1 MKRSIRALAPCVV
14 VLAGL
19 VASCGSGAGASNARV
34 ATVKPP
40 ASAASPHEAPAPVVA
55 DAPRAS
61 SPIARDDAS
70 LPPVDEAFLS
80 APLPDAGPPL
90 ATFRETS
97 RITVG
102 KGYLYDVALLPE
114 GLVATFSDED
124 GKVRVY
130 DLRHARLVATF
141 AVPGFARFAGGAI
154 AAFPGERPRIVAASK
169 AGLFLVDA
177 RTGAVEARVSAEPFR
192 HVRFSPD
199 ERVLV
204 AVQSFGIGGPSQNSK
219 LSFFERQGSELR
231 LVRTMPFG
239 ERVDGVDL
247 SRDHRLLAVTLYP
260 SNSLQVLDL
269 AKPEGERERFR
280 VQGPRYASDCSFS
293 PDGRLV
299 AVGGQGVLVVDLVNS
314 DRRAFYGKFK
324 NNVGRVRFS
333 PSGDALVASSYDSRL
348 RAFAVEGPDTQGLRL
363 SLLKELRHAD
373 GANVYGFAFTA
384 DGASL
389 VSGSG
394 DRTLRTFEGDRS
406 KSRSGDREPRRF
418 RSVDAWAREAPELLR
433 SPPPADLG
441 TIEGGQ
447 YVLPAFRSPRR
458 PARIRPGRYD
468 CKITAIYKLRECT
481 VELDADGRT
490 VLTFHSGN
498 LLSLRGVLYDDGPVV
513 RYEAALLSKASV
525 IDCEGCD
532 RQPLEGFFRG
542 QGNQFEGLL
551 TFRTVYDRFTRPE
564 RPPPTAPIEEGS
576 DRFPLTLRYRGPL

>member
-1 MKRSIRALAPCVV
+1 M
-14 VLAGL
+14 
-19 VASCGSGAGASNARV
+19 
-34 ATVKPP
+34 
-40 ASAASPHEAPAPVVA
+40 
-55 DAPRAS
+55 
-61 SPIARDDAS
+61 
-70 LPPVDEAFLS
+70 PVDEAFLS
-80 APLPDAGPPL
+80 APLPERGPPL
-90 ATFRETS
+90 ASFRETS
-97 RITVG
+97 RINVG

-114 GLVATFSDED
+114 ELVATFSDED

-130 DLRHARLVATF
+130 DRSHARLVATF
-141 AVPGFARFAGGAI
+141 AVPGFAKFEGGAI

-177 RTGAVEARVSAEPFR
+177 RTGAIEARFRSEPFR

-199 ERVLV
+199 GKVLV
-204 AVQSFGIGGPSQNSK
+204 AVRSFGIGGPSQTSTV
-219 LSFFERQGSELR
+219 SFFERHDSELR

-247 SRDHRLLAVTLYP
+247 SRDNRLLAVTLYP
-260 SNSLQVLDL
+260 SNTLQVLDL
-269 AKPEGERERFR
+269 ATTGEPRERFR
-280 VQGPRYASDCSFS
+280 VQAPRYAGDCSFS

-299 AVGGQGVLVVDLVNS
+299 AAGGQGVLVVDLINS
-314 DRRAFYGKFK
+314 DRRAFYGKLE

-348 RAFAVEGPDTQGLRL
+348 RAFAIEGPDARGLRL

-373 GANVYGFAFTA
+373 RANVYGFAFTP
-384 DGASL
+384 DGSSL

-394 DRTLRTFEGDRS
+394 DRTLRTFSGDRS
-406 KSRSGDREPRRF
+406 QAPSGEREPRRF
-418 RSVDAWAREAPELLR
+418 RSVDAWAREAPELLG
-433 SPPPADLG
+433 PLPPADLG
-441 TIEGGQ
+441 TIESGQ
-447 YVLPAFRSPRR
+447 YVLPAFRSPKR

-468 CKITAIYKLRECT
+468 CKIAAMYKLRECT

-513 RYEAALLSKASV
+513 RYEAALLSKGSV
-525 IDCEGCD
+525 VDCEGCD

-551 TFRTVYDRFTRPE
+551 TFRTIYDRATRPE
-564 RPPPTAPIEEGS
+564 RPPPTAAIEEGS